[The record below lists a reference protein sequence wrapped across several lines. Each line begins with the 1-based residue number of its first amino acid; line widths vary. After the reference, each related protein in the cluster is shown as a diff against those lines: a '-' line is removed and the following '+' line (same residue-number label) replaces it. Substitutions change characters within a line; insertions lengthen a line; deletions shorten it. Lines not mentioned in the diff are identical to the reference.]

1 MKPTRSLRA
10 LTALSVLLLA
20 GTAHAASVATPADP
34 VATATTVD
42 EPAALD
48 ARTIVSR
55 AHEVAG
61 GAAWQRPVT
70 LHLRGR
76 ALLYEDGVLD
86 TRTVAE
92 RWEMWRVFPMW
103 NTTAHGPSG
112 KVRVEGASN
121 GKLLFQVS
129 FDGTNTYDRNGLVP
143 GAKASAEWA
152 EAFGFGIIR
161 FALDDGFSLTRLA
174 DDQVEGHP
182 SYNVAV
188 KDPSGSST
196 LFWIDSA
203 SHVIRKVG
211 FDTPR
216 GWHERIYSGFEYHQ
230 NPRFMQATRVRLY
243 YKGALT
249 NDITWEQYAI
259 NAPIADA
266 VFVLAGKPATAGDVS
281 GDRSAPAP
289 APAQTTS
296 PSSMRTQ
303 DGAR

>member
-1 MKPTRSLRA
+1 MTLIRSLRV
-10 LTALSVLLLA
+10 LTSLSVLLLA
-20 GTAHAASVATPADP
+20 SAVHAAPAAVIADP
-34 VATATTVD
+34 AATTATASATAD
-42 EPAALD
+42 ETASFD

-61 GAAWQRPVT
+61 GPAWQRPVT

-76 ALLYEDGVLD
+76 ALLYENGVLA

-103 NTTAHGPSG
+103 NATAHGPSG
-112 KVRVEGASN
+112 KVRVEGESN

-129 FDGTNTYDRNGLVP
+129 FDGTNTYDMNGLVP
-143 GAKASAEWA
+143 GAKANAEWA

-182 SYNVAV
+182 AFNVAV
-188 KDPSGSST
+188 KDPSGGST
-196 LFWIDSA
+196 LFWIDSESYA
-203 SHVIRKVG
+203 IRKVG

-230 NPRFMQATRVRLY
+230 DPRFMQATRVRLY
-243 YKGALT
+243 YAGALT

-259 NAPIADA
+259 NKPIADEL
-266 VFVLAGKPATAGDVS
+266 FVLSGKAGAAADQTPAKGGS
-281 GDRSAPAP
+281 R
-289 APAQTTS
+289 
-296 PSSMRTQ
+296 
-303 DGAR
+303 